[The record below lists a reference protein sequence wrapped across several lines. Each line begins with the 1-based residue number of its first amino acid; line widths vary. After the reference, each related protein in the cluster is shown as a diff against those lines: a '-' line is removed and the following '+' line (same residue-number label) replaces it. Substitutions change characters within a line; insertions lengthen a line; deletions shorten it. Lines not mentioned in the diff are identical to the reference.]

1 MKLTLKLRTAAFMAV
16 VLSSGAVLSA
26 AESGEVRTIH
36 LRQDDAQVRFESKL
50 YELKHIRAEEILP
63 FVNSAILRY
72 NRNSTI
78 RRVTSDSKTGA
89 ILVSTG
95 RDFLPHVDAI
105 VAALDRPGKLDEND
119 SAIAGTGLAR
129 VAYSPRYRAA
139 ADFSNIVNA
148 TIGSST
154 GAAYVNLE
162 TNTIF
167 WRDQTTA
174 AKRTLEWVK
183 QLDRPL
189 PQVRIR
195 LNYYEL
201 RDSDL
206 KDWGMDYLAWKNG
219 PGVNLLNLG
228 YNAGHIAVDELLQD
242 ALFVSSASWGLG
254 GFFTAP
260 QFDMSFIRC
269 LQQSG
274 NANAAASASLTMI
287 STPVANE
294 EEYALL
300 QKVQDKH
307 PNTAPFIHR
316 IAMKPEYQNIAKNTL
331 GRTLVGKSYY
341 EDEDGN
347 LHGDP
352 PNLEAKIVNPFIC
365 FQSTDKDAN
374 AQGFIP
380 SSKKFYHAKNELKD
394 NGGVIFDYALYF
406 KSVVERGNTGAEL
419 SNTALIAGAATLG
432 FGREKVLAVYEKE
445 NDVEQTI
452 GLPIL
457 SRLPIIK
464 YLFST
469 VTTIKERTYLVVSAE
484 AEMVHPDDNDAPTVS
499 ESRQIIRRPE
509 SVLRTEKAVKEAA
522 RKHRQNRQKK
532 EEEKKKQD
540 AQKKLNAQ
548 KKQDAQ
554 NKQNVQKNQEQ
565 TKR

>member
-1 MKLTLKLRTAAFMAV
+1 MKAPNMKPALRLPAAAFAAV
-16 VLSSGAVLSA
+16 IFGTGLHLAADDSGA
-26 AESGEVRTIH
+26 VRTIH

-50 YELKHIRAEEILP
+50 YELKHISAEEILP
-63 FVNSAILRY
+63 FVNSAIQRY

-78 RRVTSDSKTGA
+78 RRVTSSRKGSGA

-95 RDFLPHVDAI
+95 RDFLPLVDDI
-105 VAALDRPGKLDEND
+105 VAALDRPGKINEKSN
-119 SAIAGTGLAR
+119 AIEGTGLSR

-139 ADFSNIVNA
+139 TEFSQIIDS
-148 TIGSST
+148 TIGSSA
-154 GAAYVNLE
+154 GAAYVNEE

-167 WRDQTTA
+167 WRDQTAA
-174 AKRTLEWVK
+174 AKRTLSWIR

-206 KDWGMDYLAWKNG
+206 KDWGIDYLAWKNG

-228 YNAGHIAVDELLQD
+228 YNAGRIAIDELLQG
-242 ALFVSSASWGLG
+242 AQFVSMSTWGLG

-287 STPVANE
+287 NTPVRNE

-300 QKVQDKH
+300 QSVQNRYPD
-307 PNTAPFIHR
+307 TAPFIHR
-316 IAMKPEYQNIAKNTL
+316 ISMQPEYQNIAKNTL

-347 LHGDP
+347 MYADP

-380 SSKKFYHAKNELKD
+380 STQRFYNAKNTLKA
-394 NGGVIFDYALYF
+394 NGGVIFDYSLYF
-406 KSVVERGNTGAEL
+406 KSVVERGNTGYEL
-419 SNTALIAGAATLG
+419 SNTALISGAATLG
-432 FGREKVLAVYEKE
+432 FGQEKVLAVYEKE
-445 NDVEQTI
+445 NDVQQTI

-457 SRLPIIK
+457 SRLPVIK

-484 AEMVHPDDNDAPTVS
+484 AEMVHPDDSDAPTVS
-499 ESRQIIRRPE
+499 ETKDVVRRPE
-509 SVLRTEKAVKEAA
+509 SVLRTEKAVK
-522 RKHRQNRQKK
+522 KK
-532 EEEKKKQD
+532 MKTMKSKK
-540 AQKKLNAQ
+540 
-548 KKQDAQ
+548 
-554 NKQNVQKNQEQ
+554 NKQTTKNE
-565 TKR
+565 KVKE

>member
-1 MKLTLKLRTAAFMAV
+1 MKLSLRLRAAGFMAAAA
-16 VLSSGAVLSA
+16 LGTGLPLLSA
-26 AESGEVRTIH
+26 ESNEVRTIH

-63 FVNSAILRY
+63 FVNSAIQRY

-78 RRVTSDSKTGA
+78 RRVTSAKDGRGA

-105 VAALDRPGKLDEND
+105 VAALDRPGKLKDNQ
-119 SAIAGTGLAR
+119 SSISGTGVSR
-129 VAYSPRYRAA
+129 VAYTPNYRAA
-139 ADFSNIVNA
+139 ADFSRIIDSTV
-148 TIGSST
+148 GSQT
-154 GAAYVNLE
+154 GKAYVNAE

-167 WRDQTTA
+167 WRDQTDA
-174 AKRTLEWVK
+174 AKRTLSWVK

-228 YNAGHIAVDELLQD
+228 YNAGRLFVDELLD
-242 ALFVSSASWGLG
+242 AAQFASISTWGIG

-274 NANAAASASLTMI
+274 NANAAAHASLTMI
-287 STPVANE
+287 NTPVENE
-294 EEYALL
+294 AEYALL
-300 QKVQDKH
+300 CEVQDKN
-307 PNTAPFIHR
+307 PDTAPFIHR
-316 IAMKPEYQNIAKNTL
+316 LTMKPEYQNIAKNTL

-347 LHGDP
+347 LYADP

-380 SSKKFYHAKNELKD
+380 SSQKFYNAKNSLKG

-406 KSVVERGNTGAEL
+406 KSVVERGNTGYEL
-419 SNTALIAGAATLG
+419 SNTALISGAATLG

-457 SRLPIIK
+457 CRIPIIK

-484 AEMVHPDDNDAPTVS
+484 AEMVHPDDSGAPTVS
-499 ESRQIIRRPE
+499 ENREIDRRPE
-509 SVLRTEKAVKEAA
+509 NILHSKKS
-522 RKHRQNRQKK
+522 RKQ
-532 EEEKKKQD
+532 EEKK
-540 AQKKLNAQ
+540 
-548 KKQDAQ
+548 
-554 NKQNVQKNQEQ
+554 
-565 TKR
+565 

>member
-1 MKLTLKLRTAAFMAV
+1 MKVSSRLRAAAVILTVFGSGLHLAAAEKD
-16 VLSSGAVLSA
+16 SGA
-26 AESGEVRTIH
+26 VRTIH

-50 YELKHIRAEEILP
+50 YELKHITAEELLP
-63 FVNSAILRY
+63 FVNSAIQRY

-78 RRVTSDSKTGA
+78 RRVTSSEPGKGA

-95 RDFLPHVDAI
+95 RDFLPLVDEI
-105 VAALDRPGKLDEND
+105 IEALDRPGKVKDKD
-119 SAIAGTGLAR
+119 SSIAGTGLAR

-139 ADFSNIVNA
+139 AEFSRIIDS
-148 TIGSST
+148 TIGSGV
-154 GAAYVNLE
+154 GAAYVNEE

-167 WRDQTTA
+167 WRDQTA
-174 AKRTLEWVK
+174 SAKRTLEWVK

-195 LNYYEL
+195 MNYYEL

-228 YNAGHIAVDELLQD
+228 YNAGRIAVDELLQD
-242 ALFVSSASWGLG
+242 ALFVSSATWGFG

-274 NANAAASASLTMI
+274 NANVTASASLTMI
-287 STPVANE
+287 NTPVENE
-294 EEYALL
+294 QEYAMLTSI
-300 QKVQDKH
+300 QDRY
-307 PNTAPFIHR
+307 PDTAPFIHR

-347 LHGDP
+347 MYADP
-352 PNLEAKIVNPFIC
+352 PNLEAQIVNPFIC
-365 FQSTDKDAN
+365 FQSTEKDLN

-380 SSKKFYHAKNELKD
+380 SSKRSYEADPELKN
-394 NGGVIFDYALYF
+394 NGGVIFDYSLYF

-432 FGREKVLAVYEKE
+432 FGKEKVLAVYEKE
-445 NDVEQTI
+445 NDAEQTI

-457 SRLPIIK
+457 SRIPIIK

-469 VTTIKERTYLVVSAE
+469 VTTIRERTYLVVTAE

-499 ESRQIIRRPE
+499 ESQVIVRRPE
-509 SVLRTEKAVKEAA
+509 SVLHTEKVL
-522 RKHRQNRQKK
+522 KK
-532 EEEKKKQD
+532 EIKKVKDGRQDPKDTKQNKKDVKQD
-540 AQKKLNAQ
+540 
-548 KKQDAQ
+548 
-554 NKQNVQKNQEQ
+554 
-565 TKR
+565 TKEGVRSNEK

>member
-1 MKLTLKLRTAAFMAV
+1 MKLSLRLRAAAVIATVVGFGLTAA
-16 VLSSGAVLSA
+16 A
-26 AESGEVRTIH
+26 AEPDSSSVRTIH

-50 YELKHIRAEEILP
+50 YELKHISAEEILP
-63 FVNSAILRY
+63 FVNSAIQRY

-78 RRVTSDSKTGA
+78 RRVTSEKGGRGA

-95 RDFLPHVDAI
+95 RNFLQHVDAI
-105 VAALDRPGKLDEND
+105 VAALDRPGKLKD
-119 SAIAGTGLAR
+119 SDSSIQGTGLAR

-139 ADFSNIVNA
+139 ADFSRLID
-148 TIGSST
+148 TSIGSSS

-167 WRDQTTA
+167 WRDQTAA
-174 AKRTLEWVK
+174 AKRTLGWVK

-228 YNAGHIAVDELLQD
+228 FNSGRLAFKELLEGIK
-242 ALFVSSASWGLG
+242 FSSVSTWAMA

-274 NANAAASASLTMI
+274 NANAVASASLVMI
-287 STPVANE
+287 NTPVENE
-294 EEYALL
+294 TEYAML
-300 QKVQDKH
+300 QNFQDRN
-307 PNTAPFIHR
+307 PDTAPFIHR
-316 IAMKPEYQNIAKNTL
+316 ISMKPEYQNIAKNTL

-341 EDEDGN
+341 EDENGN
-347 LHGDP
+347 MYSDP

-365 FQSTDKDAN
+365 FQSTDQDAN
-374 AQGFIP
+374 AQGFLP
-380 SSKKFYHAKNELKD
+380 SSQKFYHARNQLKG
-394 NGGVIFDYALYF
+394 NGGVIFDYSLYF
-406 KSVVERGNTGAEL
+406 KSVVERGNTGSEL
-419 SNTALIAGAATLG
+419 SNTALISGSATIG

-457 SRLPIIK
+457 CRIPLIK

-484 AEMVHPDDNDAPTVS
+484 AEMVHPDDSGAPTVS
-499 ESRQIIRRPE
+499 GSRDVIRRPE
-509 SVLRTEKAVKEAA
+509 TILRTEKTIKETL
-522 RKHRQNRQKK
+522 KGKK
-532 EEEKKKQD
+532 NKKTVKKQ
-540 AQKKLNAQ
+540 AEK
-548 KKQDAQ
+548 
-554 NKQNVQKNQEQ
+554 
-565 TKR
+565 

>member
-1 MKLTLKLRTAAFMAV
+1 MKPSLRLPAAAFAAV
-16 VLSSGAVLSA
+16 ILGTGLHLAADDSGA
-26 AESGEVRTIH
+26 VRTIH

-50 YELKHIRAEEILP
+50 YELKYISAEEILP
-63 FVNSAILRY
+63 FVNSAIQRY

-78 RRVTSDSKTGA
+78 RRVTSAKKGAGA

-95 RDFLPHVDAI
+95 RDFLPLVDDI
-105 VAALDRPGKLDEND
+105 VAALDRPGKISEKTN
-119 SAIAGTGLAR
+119 AIEGTGLSR

-139 ADFSNIVNA
+139 AEFSQIIDS
-148 TIGSST
+148 TIGSSA
-154 GAAYVNLE
+154 GAAYVNEE

-167 WRDQTTA
+167 WRDQTAA
-174 AKRTLEWVK
+174 AKRTLGWIR

-206 KDWGMDYLAWKNG
+206 KDWGIDYLAWKNG
-219 PGVNLLNLG
+219 PGVNLLNVG
-228 YNAGHIAVDELLQD
+228 YNAGRIAIDELIQG
-242 ALFVSSASWGLG
+242 AEFVSMSTWGLG

-287 STPVANE
+287 NTPVRNE
-294 EEYALL
+294 QEYALL
-300 QKVQDKH
+300 QSVQNKY

-316 IAMKPEYQNIAKNTL
+316 IAMQPEYQNIAKNTL

-347 LHGDP
+347 MYADP

-365 FQSTDKDAN
+365 FQSTDHEAN

-380 SSKKFYHAKNELKD
+380 SSKQAYRTREELKN

-419 SNTALIAGAATLG
+419 SNTALISGAATLG
-432 FGREKVLAVYEKE
+432 FGKEKVLAVYEKE
-445 NDVEQTI
+445 NDVSQTI

-457 SRLPIIK
+457 SRIPIIK

-469 VTTIKERTYLVVSAE
+469 VTTIRERTYLVVSAE
-484 AEMVHPDDNDAPTVS
+484 AEMVHPDDSDAQTIS
-499 ESRQIIRRPE
+499 ESGKVVRRRE
-509 SVLRTEKAVKEAA
+509 TILHTEKVIKETI
-522 RKHRQNRQKK
+522 QKK
-532 EEEKKKQD
+532 K
-540 AQKKLNAQ
+540 
-548 KKQDAQ
+548 
-554 NKQNVQKNQEQ
+554 
-565 TKR
+565 